1 MANHVSHNNDR
12 KYYRIA
18 IDTAKEGD
26 EIFNLTEYFKGR
38 VGDRNYGLQMTW
50 YEQGSL
56 KNVKGLK
63 PYIHGNVGHYSIGDD
78 GEIIMAPDAAVVSY
92 VGDPSD
98 TDVAGRVVYYFP
110 EQMFPQEGIFYG
122 FLGLLDDSDGDQ
134 RLSGVNVWFK
144 VLGGVAYMGKA
155 SAYYIDEMD
164 KLIHN
169 SEERIR
175 QLLDQGQ
182 KDVDAKQAA
191 LQAIVDD
198 YKTKMSDLIDRLNAQ
213 GQTANSMMETV
224 KAGLSAL
231 EAKIQQ
237 DGLFTQA
244 EAEKLR
250 KNLDTIVNSKSIHQ
264 YTTVADMVSD
274 DQLVVGIV
282 ARTQGQTA
290 FNDGGGA
297 DYLITDQPGE
307 AYSIPLNNGLAAV
320 KLFSGADMYY
330 PEVTAEIKYDNN
342 LHTTKYFVRIPKTD
356 SQGNLIHPYLAKT
369 GDQKAPSDYAR
380 EHHTTLT
387 VNASLSTLTE
397 SGTWEDGHVIG
408 NGRII
413 NRKTYTKAVPDNFK
427 YIGIKADRS
436 VKEYP
441 NSITPEEML
450 ADGVTDAMMVYWPLV
465 KNAQIVDMSGFE
477 ANEGSWHIS
486 NFDPR
491 LALGVT
497 ASGDIIIGATDG
509 RTMTDKGVTSQQM
522 AQMMID
528 KGCVNAW
535 HLDGGGSTSIT
546 LNESKLN
553 KNLDYNGLFERQIH
567 YTLNVRKDGV
577 GGGLAQVY
585 SKIGKEKQRT
595 VDQLVALRNNFYGWN
610 TKPRGTFH
618 VKSDTDL
625 EKFKDFIEDEMP
637 ALTAAAHGAG
647 MIGHLFIDATDTKI
661 NQLTNQAFPI
671 TFNFHFSWD
680 QNYGELVI
688 ENVSRKGQ
696 RLFMLFNS
704 TRPDGDRWSE
714 WHLDDQV
721 VSVPTHKVYSGTV
734 DRFDVTQNGQ
744 TVVVDA
750 QLEVLERSKWMNAI
764 AGLPSPI
771 ADTET
776 KLFVCEDGTSL
787 ARLSVQK
794 GGTLSVYGSM
804 GTFPVKV
811 RVHMAYVT
819 NAKQPL
825 INGEGA
831 DRWW

>member
-1 MANHVSHNNDR
+1 MAQTLKYVIGKDYRPLTTLEAKSSNVSNIDYGNNPNWVQGRQYEDGLR
-12 KYYRIA
+12 QVFVEITNEDGSPYDLTGSNVLFEGILPDSEHKILDNSHAVFYEDPTSGKFRFDMPAQAFSVAGQYKQAFFRVMKDYRNVATLEFKFEVLADMVVSGLVPRDYISPLDELFNV
-18 IDTAKEGD
+18 IKE
-26 EIFNLTEYFKGR
+26 TE
-38 VGDRNYGLQMTW
+38 T
-50 YEQGSL
+50 
-56 KNVKGLK
+56 KNVADLK
-63 PYIHGNVGHYSIGDD
+63 
-78 GEIIMAPDAAVVSY
+78 
-92 VGDPSD
+92 
-98 TDVAGRVVYYFP
+98 
-110 EQMFPQEGIFYG
+110 
-122 FLGLLDDSDGDQ
+122 
-134 RLSGVNVWFK
+134 K
-144 VLGGVAYMGKA
+144 
-155 SAYYIDEMD
+155 
-164 KLIHN
+164 
-169 SEERIR
+169 
-175 QLLDQGQ
+175 
-182 KDVDAKQAA
+182 
-191 LQAIVDD
+191 IVDEKINEITD
-198 YKTKMSDLIDRLNAQ
+198 LMTTLNQTNSATLSELNNAKTAL
-213 GQTANSMMETV
+213 E
-224 KAGLSAL
+224 AL

-237 DGLFTQA
+237 EGLFTQA

-274 DQLVVGIV
+274 DQLVVGTM
-282 ARTQGQTA
+282 ARTQGQTV

-297 DYLITDQPGE
+297 DYLITDHPGE

-330 PEVTAEIKYDNN
+330 PEVTAEVKYDND

-369 GDQKAPSDYAR
+369 GDHKAPSDYAR

-387 VNASLSTLTE
+387 VNASLSTLAE
-397 SGTWEDGHVIG
+397 SGNWEDGHVIG

-413 NRKTYTKAVPDNFK
+413 NRKTYTKAVPDNFR

-436 VKEYP
+436 VEEYP
-441 NSITPEEML
+441 NSVTPEEML

-477 ANEGSWHIS
+477 ATEGSWHVS

-553 KNLDYNGLFERQIH
+553 KNLDSNGLFERQIH

-585 SKIGKEKQRT
+585 SKIGEEKQRT
-595 VDQLVALRNNFYGWN
+595 VNQLVALRNNFYGWN

-625 EKFKDFIEDEMP
+625 EKFKGFIEDEMP
-637 ALTAAAHGAG
+637 VLTAAAHGAG

-661 NQLTNQAFPI
+661 NQLLNQAFPM

-704 TRPDGDRWSE
+704 TRPDGDWWSE
-714 WHLDDQV
+714 WRLDDQV

-750 QLEVLERSKWMNAI
+750 QLEVLERSKWMSAI

-776 KLFVCEDGTSL
+776 KIFVCEDGTSL

-794 GGTLSVYGSM
+794 GGVLGVYGSM

-831 DRWW
+831 DQWW

>member
-1 MANHVSHNNDR
+1 MAQTLNYTIGADRRSFVKDIQNFKIDFADDNNNWVQARQFERGMRQVFVNILNEDHTPF
-12 KYYRIA
+12 
-18 IDTAKEGD
+18 D
-26 EIFNLTEYFKGR
+26 
-38 VGDRNYGLQMTW
+38 MT
-50 YEQGSL
+50 GC
-56 KNVKGLK
+56 
-63 PYIHGNVGHYSIGDD
+63 
-78 GEIIMAPDAAVVSY
+78 
-92 VGDPSD
+92 
-98 TDVAGRVVYYFP
+98 
-110 EQMFPQEGIFYG
+110 
-122 FLGLLDDSDGDQ
+122 
-134 RLSGVNVWFK
+134 NVWFEGLLPENAKGDFRVIDDTGFVPIDLQNGQFRFDLPGHAFTVAGSYRQAFFRIVKNGQSVTTLEFDLQVLADK
-144 VLGGVAYMGKA
+144 VIGGLVPRTYISPLEQILKEVEADFAEHTKKFDDINADFKA
-155 SAYYIDEMD
+155 KVTNLFD
-164 KLIHN
+164 
-169 SEERIR
+169 
-175 QLLDQGQ
+175 QLSKQG
-182 KDVDAKQAA
+182 
-191 LQAIVDD
+191 
-198 YKTKMSDLIDRLNAQ
+198 TE
-213 GQTANSMMETV
+213 TANMLTTV
-224 KAGLSAL
+224 QARLGEIEEKIKA
-231 EAKIQQ
+231 E
-237 DGLFTQA
+237 GLFTQA

-250 KNLDTIVNSKSIHQ
+250 KNLDTVISSKSIHQ

-274 DQLVVGIV
+274 DQLVVGTM
-282 ARTQGQTA
+282 ARTQGQTV
-290 FNDGGGA
+290 FNDGCGA
-297 DYLITDQPGE
+297 EYLITDQPGE

-330 PEVTAEIKYDNN
+330 PEVTAEIKYDND

-369 GDQKAPSDYAR
+369 GDHKAPSDYAR

-436 VKEYP
+436 VEEYP
-441 NSITPEEML
+441 NSVTPEEML

-553 KNLDYNGLFERQIH
+553 KNFDYNGLFERQIH
-567 YTLNVRKDGV
+567 YTFNVRKDGV

-585 SKIGKEKQRT
+585 SKIGEEKQRT
-595 VDQLVALRNNFYGWN
+595 VNQLVALRNNFYGWN

-661 NQLTNQAFPI
+661 NQLTNQAFPM

-696 RLFMLFNS
+696 RLFMLFDS
-704 TRPDGDRWSE
+704 TRPDGDWWSE

-750 QLEVLERSKWMNAI
+750 QLEVLERSKWINAI

-794 GGTLSVYGSM
+794 GGTLSVYGSI
-804 GTFPVKV
+804 GTFPVKA

-819 NAKQPL
+819 NTKQPL